1 MAPRRRSFDEVRV
14 TQNVILQR
22 SSDSVSPMMSA
33 QDQRASWFE
42 TRRGRYVFR
51 ASGRLLA
58 RRDAC
63 SRVGTPARAS
73 GRLLARRD
81 ACSRVG
87 TPARASARL
96 LSCARCWHAAVLA
109 RTLISIIGL
118 DCAEH
123 PRPYSETKRHLCLPI
138 TCHLSLHL
146 LNVGPMV
153 RSKHIADSL
162 MNTPRIHGSH
172 LGRVQRGY
180 R

>member
-73 GRLLARRD
+73 ARLLARRHVCFR
-81 ACSRVG
+81 AHAAGTPRCSRERSYRSSDLIA
-87 TPARASARL
+87 PNIPD
-96 LSCARCWHAAVLA
+96 
-109 RTLISIIGL
+109 RTQKPSVTYVS
-118 DCAEH
+118 
-123 PRPYSETKRHLCLPI
+123 R
-138 TCHLSLHL
+138 
-146 LNVGPMV
+146 
-153 RSKHIADSL
+153 
-162 MNTPRIHGSH
+162 
-172 LGRVQRGY
+172 
-180 R
+180 